1 MAATVNLNQLGENMD
16 KDTTLRSV
24 FLTWPTAKNAHE
36 RMQILAVYNKTVK
49 NQGKPNRP
57 F

>member
-1 MAATVNLNQLGENMD
+1 MVATVNLDQLGENMD

-24 FLTWPTAKNAHE
+24 FLAWPTAKNAHE
-36 RMQILAVYNKTVK
+36 RIRTLAVYNKTVK
-49 NQGKPNRP
+49 NQGKPNRS

>member
-1 MAATVNLNQLGENMD
+1 MVATVNLDRLGDNMD
-16 KDTTLRSV
+16 KDTALRSV
-24 FLTWPTAKNAHE
+24 FLGWPTAKNAHE
-36 RMQILAVYNKTVK
+36 RIRLLAVYNKTVK